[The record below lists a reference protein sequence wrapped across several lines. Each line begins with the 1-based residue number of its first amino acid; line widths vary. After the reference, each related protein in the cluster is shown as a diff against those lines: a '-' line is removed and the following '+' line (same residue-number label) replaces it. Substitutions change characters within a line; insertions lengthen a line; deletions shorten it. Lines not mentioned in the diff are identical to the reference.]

1 MKRLAAVALGAALF
15 LSVAVAGSAHRGAL
29 KRSLVLRGPSS
40 TSPLL
45 GLEYGRTAVWLARL
59 DRRTLKIRPGR
70 RLALVEYSGGWSY
83 SPDRSQLAFGS
94 YYSATELVAV
104 PARLRVVDPRTLRT
118 VRYVPLGINGAVAYV
133 YWATPNR
140 LLAVVE
146 GPRESPNGS
155 VVVADS
161 VVVVDPSTGSVL
173 VRSELNGKVGALD
186 RADGA
191 LVLLLQEERYGPVR
205 LVVAD
210 AAGGVRSVRLE
221 RIEAGSREMAGEVLH
236 DEGAAVAVDRVGRRA
251 YAVAPAGN
259 LVAEVDLDTLAVG
272 YHGLA
277 QPVSLLGRLHD
288 WLEPA
293 AQAKGPLEGSW
304 RYTTWLGDGRLAVVG
319 RDASAYS
326 TGEGLQV
333 RQRPSGLI
341 VIDTRDWSASMIDS
355 RSSALV
361 VANGALL
368 SWGWGWD
375 SGTQRETGTGLNL
388 YDRAGLR
395 RFHLFGARVIYDV
408 QVVGPRAFVRTRAL
422 YGRYAVVSVR
432 TGRQVRTVRGDGM
445 PLVLSSAGP
454 RFYR

>member
-15 LSVAVAGSAHRGAL
+15 VGVAVAGSAHRGTL
-29 KRSLVLRGPSS
+29 GRPLVLRGPAS

-45 GLEYGRTAVWLARL
+45 GLEYGRTGVWLARL
-59 DRRTLKIRPGR
+59 DRRTLKILPGR

-83 SPDRSQLAFGS
+83 SPDRSQLAFGN
-94 YYSATELVAV
+94 YYSSTELVAV
-104 PARLRVVDPRTLRT
+104 PARLRLVEPHTLRT
-118 VRYVPLGINGAVAYV
+118 VRYVPLGISGAVAYV
-133 YWATPNR
+133 YWATPHR

-161 VVVVDPSTGSVL
+161 VVVVDPSAGSVL

-191 LVLLLQEERYGPVR
+191 LVLLLEEGRYGPVR

-221 RIEAGSREMAGEVLH
+221 RIEAGSREALR
-236 DEGAAVAVDRVGRRA
+236 DEGAAVAVDRAGRHA
-251 YAVAPAGN
+251 YVVAPAGN
-259 LVAEVDLDTLAVG
+259 LVAEVGLDTLAVG
-272 YHGLA
+272 YHAPA

-293 AQAKGPLEGSW
+293 AQAKGPLAGSW
-304 RYTTWLGDGRLAVVG
+304 RYATWLGDGRLAVVG
-319 RDASAYS
+319 RDASTYS
-326 TGEGLQV
+326 TDEGLQV
-333 RQRPSGLI
+333 RQRPSGLV
-341 VIDTRDWSASMIDS
+341 VIDTRDWSAWMIDS
-355 RSSALV
+355 RSSALA

-375 SGTQRETGTGLNL
+375 SGTQRDTGTGLNS

-422 YGRYAVVSVR
+422 YGRYAVVSVP
-432 TGRQVRTVRGDGM
+432 TGRQLRTVRGDEM

-454 RFYR
+454 RLYP